1 MMRWL
6 IALPFLLLFASRL
19 EAQRSYTL
27 DDWMTIA
34 SVSSFAWSPD
44 AATIYYA
51 GDDAGSGTTEIFRV
65 ASNGGEPTRRL
76 AETADVAGRFTT
88 RFIDPTG
95 TASVSLAN
103 RSAAG
108 RESPTTATHL
118 GGPNYAEER
127 RGFRPATETLAFYTG
142 AALVLSNG
150 GEPTSAHQ

>member
-65 ASNGGEPTRRL
+65 ASNGGEPTRL
-76 AETADVAGRFTT
+76 TNNLKFPGRKDKNLN
-88 RFIDPTG
+88 RFK
-95 TASVSLAN
+95 
-103 RSAAG
+103 
-108 RESPTTATHL
+108 
-118 GGPNYAEER
+118 
-127 RGFRPATETLAFYTG
+127 
-142 AALVLSNG
+142 
-150 GEPTSAHQ
+150 

>member
-1 MMRWL
+1 MWLSVSPSRSACYIFGRMMRWL

-65 ASNGGEPTRRL
+65 ASNGGEPTRL
-76 AETADVAGRFTT
+76 TNNDSGT
-88 RFIDPTG
+88 RPEPKQQMTMSPDGEWIYYASLLTLRAPGSQVQERCCDDP
-95 TASVSLAN
+95 SL
-103 RSAAG
+103 G
-108 RESPTTATHL
+108 
-118 GGPNYAEER
+118 
-127 RGFRPATETLAFYTG
+127 
-142 AALVLSNG
+142 
-150 GEPTSAHQ
+150 